1 MREKVEHF
9 GFICIDV
16 ESVSV
21 ADELS
26 KKCMELMQIA

>member
-1 MREKVEHF
+1 MREEVKRL

-16 ESVSV
+16 ESVSM

-26 KKCMELMQIA
+26 KKCMELMEVS